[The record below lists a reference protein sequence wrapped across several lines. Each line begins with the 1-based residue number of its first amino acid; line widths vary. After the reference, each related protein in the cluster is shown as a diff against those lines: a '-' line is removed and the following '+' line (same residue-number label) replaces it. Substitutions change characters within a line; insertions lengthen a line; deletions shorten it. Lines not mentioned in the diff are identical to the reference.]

1 MSPPDQSAPPEGLFG
16 ARFADAKDAYV
27 AKNSKRAADADEM
40 KTGDRR
46 LRQGSIDTRH
56 SLMF

>member
-27 AKNSKRAADADEM
+27 AENSKRAANSDQT

-46 LRQGSIDTRH
+46 LQQGSIDTRH